1 MTMERVSST
10 EMIAATR
17 AYRVLLVEDNP
28 AEAELVFERLSA
40 ASPAFEITH
49 ALDMERAAKACGA
62 SSFDCIVLDLQLP
75 DTGGVET
82 IRTMRAQSPDAA
94 IVAYSGMDDEG
105 SRSASLREGAQD
117 FISKNGPE
125 AGSLDRSILF
135 ALERWRALKLHQ
147 QLQDLFAAIPDAMI
161 VCGPDGVIRF
171 ANPAA
176 IALLEGGGTLVG
188 KMFEFDLG
196 EPVADV
202 EIEQGGVNRVCE
214 MRVAACNW
222 DNEACQLAA
231 IRDVTDQRALAGRLR
246 QLNKIELIGLFAG
259 GMAHD
264 FGNIISCIDV
274 VAELGQ
280 RTARADLDAFNR
292 FAEIRTTT
300 EAGRA
305 IVRKLLSL
313 EQSKVSSPE
322 RVNLREVMGET
333 VKLLRQVL
341 PKEIKLECK
350 CADKLSPV
358 LMDRSHIE
366 QALLNLAFNARDA
379 MIGGGVLRVECEDC
393 VEPGDFVR
401 ISVHDTGCGIAN
413 DDLPHIFELFFTTKG
428 AGGGSGIGLPICQ
441 AMIEHAGGAIK
452 VASRLGEG
460 STFSIFL
467 PKHNSAIVAA
477 TNRSGTERFNA

>member
-1 MTMERVSST
+1 MTMQRALST
-10 EMIAATR
+10 ERTAAAR

-49 ALDMERAAKACGA
+49 ALDMERARKACGA
-62 SSFDCIVLDLQLP
+62 SKFDCIVLDLQLP
-75 DTGGVET
+75 DTRGVET
-82 IRTMRAQSPDAA
+82 IKTMRAQSPDAA
-94 IVAYSGMDDEG
+94 IVAYSGMDDER
-105 SRSASLREGAQD
+105 SRSASLQEGAQD

-147 QLQDLFAAIPDAMI
+147 QLEDVFAAIPDAMI
-161 VCGPDGVIRF
+161 VCGPDGVMRF

-176 IALLEGGGTLVG
+176 IALLECGDPLVG
-188 KMFEFDLG
+188 ARLQFALD
-196 EPVADV
+196 EPVG
-202 EIEQGGVNRVCE
+202 EIEIERRGVKHVCE
-214 MRVAACNW
+214 MRVAPCTW
-222 DNEACQLAA
+222 DNEECLLAA
-231 IRDVTDQRALAGRLR
+231 IRDVSEQKALAERLR
-246 QLNKIELIGLFAG
+246 KFNRMELIGRFAG

-280 RTARADLDAFNR
+280 RSSREDLDAFTR
-292 FAEIRTTT
+292 FSEIRTTT
-300 EAGRA
+300 KAGRA

-313 EQSKVSSPE
+313 EQSQVSSPQI
-322 RVNLREVMGET
+322 VNLREVMDDTE
-333 VKLLRQVL
+333 KLLRQVL
-341 PKEIKLECK
+341 PEKIKLDFK

-366 QALLNLAFNARDA
+366 QALLNLALNARDA
-379 MIGGGVLRVECEDC
+379 MVGGGVLGVECEDC
-393 VEPGDFVR
+393 PEPSDFVKVC
-401 ISVHDTGCGIAN
+401 VHDTGCGIAQE
-413 DDLPHIFELFFTTKG
+413 DIERVFDLFFTTKG
-428 AGGGSGIGLPICQ
+428 GRGTGVGLSICQ

-452 VASRLGEG
+452 LASRLGEG

-467 PKHNSAIVAA
+467 PRCSSAHPEAA
-477 TNRSGTERFNA
+477 ADATPRRFDA